1 MDVGETKPRPPAS
14 NLPPGPS
21 DISDSDSSLREYI
34 DAGEL
39 ASGDTLYIPAP
50 AHPGT
55 WKLGRIIEYDNHH
68 DVMIMMFYTAE
79 EMQLTPPQLRK
90 IRPNELFASN
100 NYVKVPVTTKMSLS
114 LVNVTYLQ
122 KRQQMPADGLF
133 CRQFWHDKTFTIRQL
148 VQRLCADVRVLP
160 EPALKTGEQVSTSS
174 DTCVITSDGMTE
186 AMKGTFCPFN
196 VDTCFGLTEETSCVR
211 CLLSPI

>member
-1 MDVGETKPRPPAS
+1 MAACKKNGCLKFFKKRPLGPAADRELNCDDQGGEWTLVKPNQDPPAS

-68 DVMIMMFYTAE
+68 VMIMMFYTAE

-133 CRQFWHDKTFTIRQL
+133 SHLRMPSYIILCDQLAFTL
-148 VQRLCADVRVLP
+148 YY
-160 EPALKTGEQVSTSS
+160 
-174 DTCVITSDGMTE
+174 
-186 AMKGTFCPFN
+186 F
-196 VDTCFGLTEETSCVR
+196 
-211 CLLSPI
+211 